1 MQFYCPNCD
10 ILCMHNILLSVLI
23 FNVLYFIVWT
33 KISYNIFS
41 KSFMFKFKNTY
52 INYDYSIN
60 NFKVCALY
68 MNTQHKC
75 HVSPQNSLQMPH
87 QGQFINVH
95 DQKVPGGRV
104 CEECSFSFIIEI
116 LNWNLKKKLFDY
128 DFIAL

>member
-1 MQFYCPNCD
+1 MQLYCPNCD

-41 KSFMFKFKNTY
+41 KSFMFNFKNTY

-60 NFKVCALY
+60 DFQVCVLY

-75 HVSPQNSLQMPH
+75 DVSP
-87 QGQFINVH
+87 
-95 DQKVPGGRV
+95 
-104 CEECSFSFIIEI
+104 
-116 LNWNLKKKLFDY
+116 
-128 DFIAL
+128 